1 MEISQMCRILRPG
14 RSAHFLSS
22 SHTSS
27 SWPSPSPEHGFS
39 HWFLKQT
46 QSSALSPEAPN
57 RRVHD
62 HVRISEREAVQ
73 RWEQRTMRAAILE
86 SCLAHALLSAPT
98 QHSGNCLYL
107 LGGVW
112 GGRKPLAS
120 NGYLVELAHK
130 MQLWEWSIIS
140 CGFIS
145 IQLFLFPVHSG
156 QFVKLAVQTK
166 IQVRVETVSLSWDR
180 RLAPQSDTKE
190 TGCLIS

>member
-46 QSSALSPEAPN
+46 QSSALKPEAPN

-86 SCLAHALLSAPT
+86 SCLAHALLSAPP

-107 LGGVW
+107 LGGGR
-112 GGRKPLAS
+112 GGESPWLQMAIWLSKPTKCNSENEALS
-120 NGYLVELAHK
+120 LVD
-130 MQLWEWSIIS
+130 
-140 CGFIS
+140 
-145 IQLFLFPVHSG
+145 LFPYSY
-156 QFVKLAVQTK
+156 FCFLS
-166 IQVRVETVSLSWDR
+166 ILVSLSNLQC
-180 RLAPQSDTKE
+180 RLKSKFVWRLFP
-190 TGCLIS
+190 

>member
-73 RWEQRTMRAAILE
+73 RWEQEDNAGCYFRIVPCPRFIVRPHTALWQLLISAGGCGGGGESPWLQMAIWLSKPTKCNSE
-86 SCLAHALLSAPT
+86 NEALS
-98 QHSGNCLYL
+98 
-107 LGGVW
+107 
-112 GGRKPLAS
+112 
-120 NGYLVELAHK
+120 LVD
-130 MQLWEWSIIS
+130 
-140 CGFIS
+140 
-145 IQLFLFPVHSG
+145 LFPYSY
-156 QFVKLAVQTK
+156 FCFLS
-166 IQVRVETVSLSWDR
+166 ILVSLSNLQC
-180 RLAPQSDTKE
+180 RLKSKFVWRLFP
-190 TGCLIS
+190 

>member
-107 LGGVW
+107 LGGV
-112 GGRKPLAS
+112 GGGESPWLQMAIWLSKPTKCNSENEALS
-120 NGYLVELAHK
+120 LVD
-130 MQLWEWSIIS
+130 
-140 CGFIS
+140 
-145 IQLFLFPVHSG
+145 LFPYSY
-156 QFVKLAVQTK
+156 FCFLS
-166 IQVRVETVSLSWDR
+166 ILDSLSNVQC
-180 RLAPQSDTKE
+180 RLKSKFVWRLFP
-190 TGCLIS
+190 

>member
-107 LGGVW
+107 LGGV
-112 GGRKPLAS
+112 GGEKALGFKWLSGWVSPQNATLRMKH
-120 NGYLVELAHK
+120 YL
-130 MQLWEWSIIS
+130 LWIYFHTVISVSCPFWSV
-140 CGFIS
+140 C
-145 IQLFLFPVHSG
+145 
-156 QFVKLAVQTK
+156 QTC
-166 IQVRVETVSLSWDR
+166 SAD
-180 RLAPQSDTKE
+180 
-190 TGCLIS
+190 